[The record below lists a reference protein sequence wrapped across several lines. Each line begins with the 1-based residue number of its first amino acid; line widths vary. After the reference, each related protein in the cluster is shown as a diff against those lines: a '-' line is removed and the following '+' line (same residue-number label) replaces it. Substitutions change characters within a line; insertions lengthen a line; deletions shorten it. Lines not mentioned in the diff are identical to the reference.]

1 MNCTSTWCTVHYVG
15 KNNNNK
21 YKKIGITIRN
31 TAGADQLYFIMSEV
45 QTKWENYTLN
55 YNLQMSKI
63 VELAS
68 IYRNLALT

>member
-1 MNCTSTWCTVHYVG
+1 
-15 KNNNNK
+15 
-21 YKKIGITIRN
+21 
-31 TAGADQLYFIMSEV
+31 MSEV
-45 QTKWENYTLN
+45 QTKWENNTLN